1 MQVCILQLMFT
12 CLESLCLKIYK
23 LLKQPFIINFILCA
37 ENPALKKIY
46 RPTYV
51 WGQLSGWFKQTV
63 NDPTASLSAERR
75 GALSLPDIESCF
87 GDPARYGLKVSTER
101 YRVEVECVCWF
112 QCRLYV

>member
-1 MQVCILQLMFT
+1 MV
-12 CLESLCLKIYK
+12 Y
-23 LLKQPFIINFILCA
+23 A

-87 GDPARYGLKVSTER
+87 GDPTRYGLKVSTLD
-101 YRVEVECVCWF
+101 V
-112 QCRLYV
+112 

>member
-1 MQVCILQLMFT
+1 M
-12 CLESLCLKIYK
+12 Y
-23 LLKQPFIINFILCA
+23 A

-87 GDPARYGLKVSTER
+87 GDPARYGLKVSTQMGQDQVGWFILFR
-101 YRVEVECVCWF
+101 YTLAVH
-112 QCRLYV
+112 LKIS